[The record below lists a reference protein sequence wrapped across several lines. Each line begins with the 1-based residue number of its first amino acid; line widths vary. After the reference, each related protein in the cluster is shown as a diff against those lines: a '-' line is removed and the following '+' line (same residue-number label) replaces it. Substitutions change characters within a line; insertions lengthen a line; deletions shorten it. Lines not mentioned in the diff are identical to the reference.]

1 MLRSVLNLFL
11 VCSPD
16 LHLAAT
22 FDQEHATQKHMQVQV
37 SADGSLASALQ
48 VMRRQKDGL
57 ALKGEQDPERVG
69 NWTAPATKEAV
80 SANQTARPVNQSMTK
95 PATSERHWR
104 RKHLLQTDKNKVSL
118 ASVLVFGIMVTTA
131 LTVAGLVLYLLVAP
145 RIVTKRRPIS
155 QMGAA
160 SPMYRRSLEKEA
172 ALNWAR

>member
-57 ALKGEQDPERVG
+57 ALKG
-69 NWTAPATKEAV
+69 
-80 SANQTARPVNQSMTK
+80 
-95 PATSERHWR
+95 
-104 RKHLLQTDKNKVSL
+104 
-118 ASVLVFGIMVTTA
+118 
-131 LTVAGLVLYLLVAP
+131 VAGSRESWQLDRSGDKGSRFCQSDCATCKSKYDE
-145 RIVTKRRPIS
+145 
-155 QMGAA
+155 A
-160 SPMYRRSLEKEA
+160 SD
-172 ALNWAR
+172 